1 MKDRTLRLLPVRIGS
16 SPHLEGYENRAGV
29 DNIQGIECLNIRSVF
44 PLVRLGGE
52 SALLVK
58 VFGRSRPAADASREA
73 VQRWLLDGL
82 GVSVGHRRCSC
93 DPTSQNDAG
102 RTPAS

>member
-29 DNIQGIECLNIRSVF
+29 DNIQVIECLNIRSVF
-44 PLVRLGGE
+44 PLVRLGSE

-58 VFGRSRPAADASREA
+58 VFNRWAVRLSLVRGARTAAQRFSRS
-73 VQRWLLDGL
+73 W
-82 GVSVGHRRCSC
+82 
-93 DPTSQNDAG
+93 
-102 RTPAS
+102 